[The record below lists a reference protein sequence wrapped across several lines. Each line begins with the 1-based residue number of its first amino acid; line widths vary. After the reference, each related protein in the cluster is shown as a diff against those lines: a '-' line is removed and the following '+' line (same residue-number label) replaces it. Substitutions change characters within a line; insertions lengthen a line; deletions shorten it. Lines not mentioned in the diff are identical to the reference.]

1 MASVNE
7 LLAQKAA
14 IEKQIAEAQREQR
27 AEALS
32 KIRSL
37 MSEYGLSVADL
48 SGRSAAGTRVSTG
61 SKVAPKYR
69 DPQTGN
75 TWSGRG
81 LKPKWLSSALAE
93 GKQLEDFKL

>member
-48 SGRSAAGTRVSTG
+48 SGRAAAGARVGTG

-69 DPQTGN
+69 DPQTGY

>member
-48 SGRSAAGTRVSTG
+48 SGRAAAGARGGTG

-93 GKQLEDFKL
+93 GNQLEDFKL